1 MNKGKLLKY
10 ISNISFA
17 LGAVLAVIALYLVFS
32 SRAGLPAG
40 ACPVN
45 NSLPLAIP
53 ALVLLV
59 TAFITSFYAEKPKI
73 KNDPEKKSSDP
84 SKK

>member
-1 MNKGKLLKY
+1 MSKGRLLKY

-32 SRAGLPAG
+32 ARAGLPAG

-59 TAFITSFYAEKPKI
+59 TAFITSFYAEKPKM
-73 KNDPEKKSSDP
+73 KDDTEEKPSDP
-84 SKK
+84 SDK